1 MKISLQKREKI
12 YEQILA
18 YLYSVSPRSL
28 FTLNIASEIA
38 RDEEFV
44 KNLLLELKKK
54 GLVVEIK
61 KNPQGHTYLK
71 RSRWKL
77 SDKTYQAYKKHQA
90 QTQNTNQTYLD
101 YT

>member
-1 MKISLQKREKI
+1 MKISRQKREKI

-18 YLYSVSPRSL
+18 YLYSISPKAL
-28 FTLNIASEIA
+28 FTLNIAVEIA

-44 KNLLLELKKK
+44 KTLLLELKKK
-54 GLVVEIK
+54 ELVVEIK
-61 KNPQGHTYLK
+61 KNPAGFPYLK

-77 SDKTYQAYKKHQA
+77 TDSAYQAYKKHQSSF
-90 QTQNTNQTYLD
+90 QNQNNSLN